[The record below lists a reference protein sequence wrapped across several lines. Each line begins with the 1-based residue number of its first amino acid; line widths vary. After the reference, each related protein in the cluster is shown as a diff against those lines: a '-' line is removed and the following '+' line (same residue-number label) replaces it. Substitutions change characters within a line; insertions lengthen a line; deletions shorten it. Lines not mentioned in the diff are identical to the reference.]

1 MGEVMRKLWLAI
13 ALGLVLAVPTLL
25 YGQSTAT
32 KTLTIT
38 VRGPLSIST
47 TTLSD
52 ATVGNAYS
60 ATLQA
65 AGGLAPYSWSISTG
79 SLPTGLT
86 LAPSTGI
93 ISGTPTTSG
102 TFTFTVKVTD
112 SSQTVAFLKLKAVI
126 PKA

>member
-1 MGEVMRKLWLAI
+1 
-13 ALGLVLAVPTLL
+13 
-25 YGQSTAT
+25 
-32 KTLTIT
+32 
-38 VRGPLSIST
+38 
-47 TTLSD
+47 
-52 ATVGNAYS
+52 
-60 ATLQA
+60 
-65 AGGLAPYSWSISTG
+65 
-79 SLPTGLT
+79 LT